1 MPGSAVE
8 SFCRTSKCCLCCIPH
23 TILQVYNI
31 SINYIH
37 RTAIIPLDLYYV
49 YAHLIL
55 NVLYRHHKGQE
66 IGIREGSVLFK
77 GPAVPQMC
85 VSFKAS
91 LSTMAQLHPPII
103 PGTCFE
109 LYLYGTEVS
118 RRLHSVVY
126 MCVFDSIE

>member
-1 MPGSAVE
+1 MQGSAVE
-8 SFCRTSKCCLCCIPH
+8 SFCRTSKCCLCCILH

-37 RTAIIPLDLYYV
+37 RTAIIPLDLYYI

-55 NVLYRHHKGQE
+55 NVLYRYHKGQD

-77 GPAVPQMC
+77 GPAVPHMC

-91 LSTMAQLHPPII
+91 LSTMAQLHPPVI

-118 RRLHSVVY
+118 RRLDSVVWFI
-126 MCVFDSIE
+126 V